1 MILNYFISR
10 YSLPQHLYCVG
21 NLQCSLKFYPHFIPS
36 SYRSWLFLHLIHLH
50 SDLFYWPCHD
60 LFYNHVML
68 SSNLLLYRPQPWFFQ
83 RLPHGLSHP
92 FYMWLLLR
100 FSESKPMRDPVM
112 EVPRAQRRC
121 GDTEYVS
128 NPKRSSYLITDLKP
142 KPICICILYL
152 P

>member
-1 MILNYFISR
+1 MILKYYQYCPILYQLFSIIGNFQGPLKVYHR
-10 YSLPQHLYCVG
+10 LPQ
-21 NLQCSLKFYPHFIPS
+21 PS
-36 SYRSWLFLHLIHLH
+36 HGSWWYLHPLHLHT
-50 SDLFYWPCHD
+50 DLVYWYHRNV
-60 LFYNHVML
+60 FYNHVML

-142 KPICICILYL
+142 KPICICVLYL